1 MRTMRRPF
9 APLALVSIAGLA
21 LGIALF
27 DRDTKADPQ
36 GGPQS
41 GVQNAAP
48 ASAPAA
54 GVLFR
59 DPVAIKDTLAIRR
72 IVMYRSGVGSFERR
86 GSVENDAE
94 VQLRFKTDQIN
105 DILKSMVV
113 LDLSGGQI
121 AGVSYGSKEPLD
133 RRLASFG
140 IDISSNPSMMDLL
153 EQLRGSK
160 VSVTTAD
167 GTVNGTILG
176 VEVRAEAQG
185 ESKEP
190 IKVPYLNLVTDKGIR
205 SVSLKTATNVTLDD
219 KDLNEELT
227 KALSTLAEY
236 RADRTKTVDIHLRGQ
251 GQRNVVVSYVQEMP
265 VWKTSYRL
273 VLPELG
279 QDKKPKVVMQGWAI
293 VENTTDEDWNN
304 VTLSLVS
311 GRPVSFRMDLY
322 EPLYMGRPE
331 VPVPTIPGV
340 MPRIY
345 ATGTGD
351 GGQSPFQSVL
361 QDNPAE
367 KGEADDQME
376 MAKTDAE
383 YRKDKAVMRS
393 RSAGRPG
400 APAPS
405 SAPGTP
411 TFAGGLAAERA
422 VTGGDMA
429 GYAAAA
435 MAQGQESG
443 EVFQYELTSPVT
455 IERQRSSMLPIISGD
470 IEGRRVSIYNR
481 NDNPTNP
488 MRGVEI
494 KNTTKLQFLPGPIS
508 VFDGAAYAGDAQIG
522 HIAPGDR
529 RLLAYAVDLDV
540 VASLEESS
548 NSEVRKLK
556 IVDGLLQQTTTTRTT
571 VKYTFTNKDTARE
584 RTVVVEQPRMMGWTL
599 VEPQK
604 PADQTEALYRFDVP
618 IAAGGNAP
626 LSITSEITQGQNMQL
641 LSYDLNTLLQY
652 SKNGKASDKV
662 VEAFREAAKR
672 QSAIHDVERTIAKL
686 DAERNELTQDQARI
700 RENMGRVDQS
710 SQLYRKY
717 MQKLT
722 DQEERMDK
730 LATELDESRKALTA
744 AQNNLA
750 EYLRGL
756 NVE

>member
-1 MRTMRRPF
+1 MECTLRR
-9 APLALVSIAGLA
+9 
-21 LGIALF
+21 
-27 DRDTKADPQ
+27 
-36 GGPQS
+36 
-41 GVQNAAP
+41 P
-48 ASAPAA
+48 ASAPAG
-54 GVLFR
+54 GVLFHE
-59 DPVAIKDTLAIRR
+59 PIAVKDTLAIRR

-86 GSVENDAE
+86 GTVENDAD

-140 IDISSNPSMMDLL
+140 IDISSNPSMTDLL

-167 GTVNGTILG
+167 GMVNGTILG
-176 VEVRAEAQG
+176 VEIRGEAQG

-190 IKVPYLNLVTDKGIR
+190 IKVHYLNLVTDKGIR
-205 SVSLKTATNVTLDD
+205 SVSLRTATNVTLDD
-219 KDLNEELT
+219 AALNDELT

-236 RADRTKTVDIHLRGQ
+236 RADRTKTVDVHLRGQ
-251 GQRNVVVSYVQEMP
+251 GSRNVVVSYVQEMP

-304 VTLSLVS
+304 VSLSLVS

-345 ATGTGD
+345 ATGTGG
-351 GGQSPFQSVL
+351 GGQSPFQNTSAGVPQFDL
-361 QDNPAE
+361 AGAMDDAAE
-367 KGEADDQME
+367 GGA
-376 MAKTDAE
+376 
-383 YRKDKAVMRS
+383 RKDKAVRN

-400 APAPS
+400 APGSPAPS
-405 SAPGTP
+405 SA
-411 TFAGGLAAERA
+411 AEPMMLGKSVERV

-429 GYAAAA
+429 SYSAAA

-455 IERQRSSMLPIISGD
+455 IERQRSAMLPIISGD

-494 KNTTKLQFLPGPIS
+494 RNTTKLQLLPGPIS

-548 NSEVRKLK
+548 TSDVRKLK

-571 VKYTFTNKDTARE
+571 QKYTFTNKDTARE
-584 RTVVVEQPRMMGWTL
+584 RTVVVEQARMMGWTL

-604 PADQTEALYRFDVP
+604 PSDQTEALYRFDVP

-626 LSITSEITQGQNMQL
+626 LSITNEITQGQNLQL

-652 SKNGKASDKV
+652 SKNGKASEKV

-672 QSAIHDVERTIAKL
+672 QAAIQDVERTIAKL
-686 DAERNELTQDQARI
+686 DAERSELTQDQGRI

-730 LATELDESRKALTA
+730 LVTELDAARKALTA
-744 AQNNLA
+744 AQSNLA

>member
-1 MRTMRRPF
+1 MRTTRRPF

-27 DRDTKADPQ
+27 DRDTK
-36 GGPQS
+36 GGVP
-41 GVQNAAP
+41 GGTQNGALGAAP
-48 ASAPAA
+48 ASAPAG

-59 DPVAIKDTLAIRR
+59 DPVEIKDTLAIRR

-86 GSVENDAE
+86 GTVENDAD

-140 IDISSNPSMMDLL
+140 IDISSNPSLTDLL

-167 GTVNGTILG
+167 GVVNGTILG
-176 VEVRAEAQG
+176 VENRGEAQG

-190 IKVPYLNLVTDKGIR
+190 IKVHYLNLVTDKGIR

-219 KDLNEELT
+219 AALNEELT

-251 GQRNVVVSYVQEMP
+251 GSRNVVVSYVQEMP

-279 QDKKPKVVMQGWAI
+279 QDKKPRVVMQGWAI

-345 ATGTGD
+345 ATGTGGDVRGLLSSPGNVPQLDLAEAMDDAAD
-351 GGQSPFQSVL
+351 GG
-361 QDNPAE
+361 A
-367 KGEADDQME
+367 
-376 MAKTDAE
+376 
-383 YRKDKAVMRS
+383 RKDKAIRN
-393 RSAGRPG
+393 RAAGRPG
-400 APAPS
+400 APGSPARS
-405 SAPGTP
+405 SAAEPMMLGK
-411 TFAGGLAAERA
+411 AVERA

-455 IERQRSSMLPIISGD
+455 IERQRSAMLPIISGD

-494 KNTTKLQFLPGPIS
+494 KNTTKLQLLPGPIS

-548 NSEVRKLK
+548 TSDVRKLK
-556 IVDGLLQQTTTTRTT
+556 IVGGLLQQTTTTRTT
-571 VKYTFTNKDTARE
+571 QKYTFTNKDTARE
-584 RTVVVEQPRMMGWTL
+584 RTVVVEQARMMGWTL

-604 PADQTEALYRFDVP
+604 PSDQTEALYRFDVP

-641 LSYDLNTLLQY
+641 LSYDLGTLLQY
-652 SKNGKASDKV
+652 SKNGKASEKV
-662 VEAFREAAKR
+662 VEAFREAATR
-672 QSAIHDVERTIAKL
+672 QAAIQDVERTIAKL
-686 DAERNELTQDQARI
+686 DAERNELTQDQGRI

-730 LATELDESRKALTA
+730 LVTELDAARKALTA
-744 AQNNLA
+744 AQSNLA

>member
-1 MRTMRRPF
+1 MRTTRRPF

-21 LGIALF
+21 LGIAMF
-27 DRDTKADPQ
+27 DGDTKADPQ
-36 GGPQS
+36 AGPHGG
-41 GVQNAAP
+41 QNAAP

-140 IDISSNPSMMDLL
+140 IDISSNPSMTDLL

-167 GTVNGTILG
+167 GAVNGTILG

-205 SVSLKTATNVTLDD
+205 SVSMKTATNVTLDD

-345 ATGTGD
+345 ATGTG
-351 GGQSPFQSVL
+351 GGQSPFQNESDGAPQFDL
-361 QDNPAE
+361 SGAISGSKE
-367 KGEADDQME
+367 
-376 MAKTDAE
+376 DAE
-383 YRKDKAVMRS
+383 YRKDKAVMKS

-400 APAPS
+400 APAPT
-405 SAPGTP
+405 SAPGAP
-411 TFAGGLAAERA
+411 MEAGKFMAERA
-422 VTGGDMA
+422 VTGSDMA

-481 NDNPTNP
+481 NDNATNP

-641 LSYDLNTLLQY
+641 LSYDLSTLLQY
-652 SKNGKASDKV
+652 SKNGKASEKV

-672 QSAIHDVERTIAKL
+672 QAAIQDVERTIAKL
-686 DAERNELTQDQARI
+686 DAERNELTQDQGRI
-700 RENMGRVDQS
+700 RENMARVDQS

-730 LATELDESRKALTA
+730 LVTELDAARKSLTA
-744 AQNNLA
+744 AQSNLA

>member
-1 MRTMRRPF
+1 MRITRRPF

-21 LGIALF
+21 LGIAFF
-27 DRDTKADPQ
+27 DRDTKAGLPA
-36 GGPQS
+36 GT
-41 GVQNAAP
+41 QNGAHGAAP
-48 ASAPAA
+48 ASAPAG
-54 GVLFR
+54 GVLFHE
-59 DPVAIKDTLAIRR
+59 PIAVKDTLAIRR

-86 GSVENDAE
+86 GTVENDAD

-140 IDISSNPSMMDLL
+140 IDISSNPSMTDLL

-167 GTVNGTILG
+167 GAVNGTILG
-176 VEVRAEAQG
+176 VEIRAEAQG

-190 IKVPYLNLVTDKGIR
+190 IKVHYLNLVTDKGIR

-219 KDLNEELT
+219 AALNEELT

-236 RADRTKTVDIHLRGQ
+236 RADRTKTVDVHLRGQ
-251 GQRNVVVSYVQEMP
+251 GSRNVVVSYVQEMP

-304 VTLSLVS
+304 VSLSLVS

-345 ATGTGD
+345 ATGTTGEGRAVVNTPGNVPQFD
-351 GGQSPFQSVL
+351 DAGGIAASK
-361 QDNPAE
+361 E
-367 KGEADDQME
+367 
-376 MAKTDAE
+376 DAE
-383 YRKDKAVMRS
+383 YRKDKAVLKS

-400 APAPS
+400 APAPTTAPAGLMEAGK
-405 SAPGTP
+405 SA
-411 TFAGGLAAERA
+411 LAERM
-422 VTGGDMA
+422 VSGGDMA
-429 GYAAAA
+429 SYSAAA

-455 IERQRSSMLPIISGD
+455 IERQRSAMLPIISGD

-494 KNTTKLQFLPGPIS
+494 KNTTKLQLLPGPIS

-548 NSEVRKLK
+548 TSDVRKLK

-571 VKYTFTNKDTARE
+571 QKYTFTNKDTARE
-584 RTVVVEQPRMMGWTL
+584 RTVVVEQARMMGWTL

-604 PADQTEALYRFDVP
+604 PSDQTEVLYRFDVP
-618 IAAGGNAP
+618 IAAGGNSP

-662 VEAFREAAKR
+662 VEAFREAGKR
-672 QSAIHDVERTIAKL
+672 QAAIQDVERTIAKL
-686 DAERNELTQDQARI
+686 DAERNELTQDQGRI

-730 LATELDESRKALTA
+730 LVTELDAARKSLTA
-744 AQNNLA
+744 AQSNLA

>member
-1 MRTMRRPF
+1 MRTTRRPF

-27 DRDTKADPQ
+27 DRDTKAMPQ
-36 GGPQS
+36 VGQS
-41 GVQNAAP
+41 GSP

-86 GSVENDAE
+86 GSVENDAD

-140 IDISSNPSMMDLL
+140 IDISSNPSMTDLL

-167 GTVNGTILG
+167 GSVNGTILG
-176 VEVRAEAQG
+176 VEYRPEAQG

-190 IKVPYLNLVTDKGIR
+190 IKVAYLNLVTDKGIR

-227 KALSTLAEY
+227 RALSALAEY

-273 VLPELG
+273 VLPESG
-279 QDKKPKVVMQGWAI
+279 QEKKPKVVMQGWAI

-345 ATGTGD
+345 ATGTG
-351 GGQSPFQSVL
+351 
-361 QDNPAE
+361 
-367 KGEADDQME
+367 GEGRAVVSTPGNAQFDLSGAMEGAASKAAAD
-376 MAKTDAE
+376 
-383 YRKDKAVMRS
+383 RKDKAVMRS
-393 RSAGRPG
+393 RLAGKPG
-400 APAPS
+400 DSAPS

-411 TFAGGLAAERA
+411 TLAGGIAAERA
-422 VTGGDMA
+422 VTAGDMA

-652 SKNGKASDKV
+652 SKNGKVSEKV
-662 VEAFREAAKR
+662 VDAFREAAKR
-672 QSAIHDVERTIAKL
+672 QGAIHDVERTIAKL

-730 LATELDESRKALTA
+730 LVTELDESRKALTA

>member
-1 MRTMRRPF
+1 MRTTRRPF

-21 LGIALF
+21 LGIAMF
-27 DRDTKADPQ
+27 DRDTKAGAP
-36 GGPQS
+36 GGP
-41 GVQNAAP
+41 GEGGQNAAKAGAP
-48 ASAPAA
+48 KASAPAA

-59 DPVAIKDTLAIRR
+59 DPIELKDTLAIRR

-86 GSVENDAE
+86 GSVENDAD

-140 IDISSNPSMMDLL
+140 IDISDNPSMTELL
-153 EQLRGSK
+153 GQLRGSK

-167 GTVNGTILG
+167 GAVNGTILG
-176 VEVRAEAQG
+176 VETRAEAQG

-190 IKVPYLNLVTDKGIR
+190 IKVAYLNLVTDKGIR

-273 VLPELG
+273 VLPDMG
-279 QDKKPKVVMQGWAI
+279 QEKKPRVVMQGWAI

-304 VTLSLVS
+304 VSLSLVS

-331 VPVPTIPGV
+331 VAVPTIPGV

-345 ATGTGD
+345 ATGMGGESRFLNTTAGVPQYDLD
-351 GGQSPFQSVL
+351 GAME
-361 QDNPAE
+361 DAAE
-367 KGEADDQME
+367 SG
-376 MAKTDAE
+376 AE
-383 YRKDKAVMRS
+383 RKDKGIRN

-400 APAPS
+400 APGEPPPS
-405 SAPGTP
+405 SMALGKM
-411 TFAGGLAAERA
+411 ALAERA
-422 VTGGDMA
+422 VTAADMA
-429 GYAAAA
+429 GYSAAA

-455 IERQRSSMLPIISGD
+455 IERQRSAMLPIISGD

-481 NDNPTNP
+481 GDNPTNP

-548 NSEVRKLK
+548 STDIRKLR
-556 IVDGLLQQTTTTRTT
+556 IVDGLLEQTSTTRTT

-584 RTVVVEQPRMMGWTL
+584 RTVVVEQARMMGWTL

-604 PADQTEALYRFDVP
+604 PSDQTEALHRFDVP
-618 IAAGGNAP
+618 IAAGGSAP
-626 LSITSEITQGQNMQL
+626 LSITSEITQGQHLQL
-641 LSYDLNTLLQY
+641 LSYDLNTLLQF
-652 SKNGKASDKV
+652 SKSGKASEKV

-672 QSAIHDVERTIAKL
+672 QGAIHEVERTIAKL

-700 RENMGRVDQS
+700 RENMTRIDQT

-730 LATELDESRKALTA
+730 LVTEMDAARKALTA

>member
-1 MRTMRRPF
+1 MRTTRRPF

-27 DRDTKADPQ
+27 DRDTKAGLPA
-36 GGPQS
+36 GT
-41 GVQNAAP
+41 QNGAAP
-48 ASAPAA
+48 ASAPAG
-54 GVLFR
+54 GVLFHE
-59 DPVAIKDTLAIRR
+59 PIAVKDTLAIRR

-86 GSVENDAE
+86 GTVENDAD

-140 IDISSNPSMMDLL
+140 IDISSNPSLTDLL

-167 GTVNGTILG
+167 GAVNGTILG
-176 VEVRAEAQG
+176 VEIRAEAQG

-190 IKVPYLNLVTDKGIR
+190 IKVHYLNLVTDKGIR
-205 SVSLKTATNVTLDD
+205 SVSLKTATNLTLDD
-219 KDLNEELT
+219 AALNEELT

-236 RADRTKTVDIHLRGQ
+236 RADRTKTVDVHLRGQ
-251 GQRNVVVSYVQEMP
+251 GSRSVVVSYVQEMP

-273 VLPELG
+273 VLPELA

-304 VTLSLVS
+304 VSLSLVS

-345 ATGTGD
+345 ATGTGGD
-351 GGQSPFQSVL
+351 VRGLVSTPGNVPQFEL
-361 QDNPAE
+361 AEAMDDAAMPAD
-367 KGEADDQME
+367 AD
-376 MAKTDAE
+376 
-383 YRKDKAVMRS
+383 RKDKAVRN

-400 APAPS
+400 SPAPS
-405 SAPGTP
+405 SA
-411 TFAGGLAAERA
+411 AEPMMLGKSVVRA

-641 LSYDLNTLLQY
+641 LSYDLGTLLQY
-652 SKNGKASDKV
+652 SKSGKASEKV

-672 QSAIHDVERTIAKL
+672 QAAIHDVERTIAKL
-686 DAERNELTQDQARI
+686 DAERNELTQDQGRI

-730 LATELDESRKALTA
+730 LVTELDAARKALTA

>member
-1 MRTMRRPF
+1 MRTTRRPF

-21 LGIALF
+21 LGIAFF
-27 DRDTKADPQ
+27 DRDTKAGLTP
-36 GGPQS
+36 GT
-41 GVQNAAP
+41 QNGAHGAAP
-48 ASAPAA
+48 ASAPAG
-54 GVLFR
+54 GVLFQE
-59 DPVAIKDTLAIRR
+59 PIAVKDTLAIRR

-86 GSVENDAE
+86 GTVENDAD

-140 IDISSNPSMMDLL
+140 IDISSNPSLTDLL

-167 GTVNGTILG
+167 GAVNGTILG
-176 VEVRAEAQG
+176 VEIRAEAQG

-190 IKVPYLNLVTDKGIR
+190 IKVHYLNLVTDKGIR

-219 KDLNEELT
+219 AALNEELT

-236 RADRTKTVDIHLRGQ
+236 RADRTKTVDVHLRGQ
-251 GQRNVVVSYVQEMP
+251 GSRNVVVSYVQEMP

-304 VTLSLVS
+304 VSLSLVS

-345 ATGTGD
+345 ATGTGG
-351 GGQSPFQSVL
+351 GGQSPFQSAF
-361 QDNPAE
+361 QNKPADMDFAE
-367 KGEADDQME
+367 DQME
-376 MAKTDAE
+376 TKKTDAD
-383 YRKDKAVMRS
+383 RRDKAVRN

-400 APAPS
+400 APGSPAPS
-405 SAPGTP
+405 SA
-411 TFAGGLAAERA
+411 AEPMMLGKSVER
-422 VTGGDMA
+422 VVDGGDMA

-455 IERQRSSMLPIISGD
+455 IERQRSAMLPIISGD

-494 KNTTKLQFLPGPIS
+494 RNTTKLQLLPGPIS

-548 NSEVRKLK
+548 TSDVRKLK

-571 VKYTFTNKDTARE
+571 QKYTFTNKDTARE
-584 RTVVVEQPRMMGWTL
+584 RTVVVEQARMMGWTL

-604 PADQTEALYRFDVP
+604 PSDQTEALYRFDVP

-672 QSAIHDVERTIAKL
+672 QAAIQDVERTIAKL
-686 DAERNELTQDQARI
+686 DAERNELTQDQGRI

-730 LATELDESRKALTA
+730 LVTELDAARKALTA
-744 AQNNLA
+744 AQGNLA